1 MFSRDPAPVLRR
13 PDQFTDRSLRVVF
26 GGVSRDEVRA
36 VLAETAEGYQAVFE
50 EVDRLRSELAAISA
64 QLVAAHD
71 GEREATRIISRAEA
85 EAGAIR
91 QAARDRVAALEDDS
105 DRRVAALRQQAE
117 AARAELAEVT
127 ARCTEARA
135 RLAGVLQ
142 GEIEALGSLI
152 TGASEAAGQA
162 EPVPDSR
169 VDESDRA
176 PAPPAEAWS
185 AEDIESAL
193 RAHNGHGMGANPPD
207 ASSDSDAALDA
218 ELEEASPGRRYLRPV
233 ALTAAGLAACALV
246 AAIAFPRGGP
256 EPAEAAPRSPAHTAA
271 SPYAPAE
278 RHAIAPVSTAASGTA
293 GASAAHAASEPSAAD
308 VRLPGVSSPPGD
320 SSPRRLVLRVQAI
333 RPCWIGITI
342 NGRKESRLLG
352 QSEELVRESTSDIVL
367 RVGDAGALVVFVND
381 QRLAPL
387 GAEGEV
393 VTKRITAR

>member
-13 PDQFTDRSLRVVF
+13 PDQITDRSLRVVF

-36 VLAETAEGYQAVFE
+36 VLAETAEGYRAVFE
-50 EVDRLRSELAAISA
+50 EVDRLRGELAAISA

-91 QAARDRVAALEDDS
+91 RAARARVAALEDDG
-105 DRRVAALRQQAE
+105 DGRLAELRRQAD
-117 AARAELAEVT
+117 AARAELAALT
-127 ARCTEARA
+127 ARSTEARA
-135 RLAGVLQ
+135 RLAAVLQ
-142 GEIEALGSLI
+142 DEIEELGSLSAR
-152 TGASEAAGQA
+152 ASEAAGNA
-162 EPVPDSR
+162 GPVAHPGN
-169 VDESDRA
+169 DESDLA
-176 PAPPAEAWS
+176 PAPPVEAWS

-193 RAHNGHGMGANPPD
+193 RAHDGHGIAADAPD
-207 ASSDSDAALDA
+207 APSDTDAGFDA

-246 AAIAFPRGGP
+246 AVIAFPRGGP
-256 EPAEAAPRSPAHTAA
+256 EPAEAASRSAA
-271 SPYAPAE
+271 RPVASRYAPAA
-278 RHAIAPVSTAASGTA
+278 RHTTGSVGAAASGTA
-293 GASAAHAASEPSAAD
+293 GASAAHAVPESSAAD
-308 VRLPGVSSPPGD
+308 SRVPGASSPPRN
-320 SSPRRLVLRVQAI
+320 SSPAPLVLRVQAI
-333 RPCWIGITI
+333 RPCWLGITI

-381 QRLAPL
+381 RRLPPL
-387 GAEGEV
+387 GGEGEV

>member
-1 MFSRDPAPVLRR
+1 VPVLRR
-13 PDQFTDRSLRVVF
+13 PDQITDRSLRVVF

-36 VLAETAEGYQAVFE
+36 VLAETAEGYQAVFDQ
-50 EVDRLRSELAAISA
+50 VGQLRTELAAISA

-91 QAARDRVAALEDDS
+91 QAARDRVAALEDEGDG
-105 DRRVAALRQQAE
+105 RLAALRQQAD
-117 AARAELAEVT
+117 AARSELKALT

-142 GEIEALGSLI
+142 GEIEGLGALIS
-152 TGASEAAGQA
+152 GASESVDNAGPLP
-162 EPVPDSR
+162 EPHD
-169 VDESDRA
+169 DERDVA
-176 PAPPAEAWS
+176 PAPPIEAWS

-193 RAHNGHGMGANPPD
+193 RAHNGHGMAADAPD
-207 ASSDSDAALDA
+207 APSDSDDGFDA
-218 ELEEASPGRRYLRPV
+218 ELEETSPARRYLRPV

-246 AAIAFPRGGP
+246 AVTAFPRGGP
-256 EPAEAAPRSPAHTAA
+256 EPAEAASRPAAHSTVPP
-271 SPYAPAE
+271 SAPSA
-278 RHAIAPVSTAASGTA
+278 HQGTGPINAAASGTA
-293 GASAAHAASEPSAAD
+293 GASAAHAVPASSTAA
-308 VRLPGVSSPPGD
+308 VTLPAVSNPPATSSPAP
-320 SSPRRLVLRVQAI
+320 LVMRVQAI

-387 GAEGEV
+387 GGEGEV